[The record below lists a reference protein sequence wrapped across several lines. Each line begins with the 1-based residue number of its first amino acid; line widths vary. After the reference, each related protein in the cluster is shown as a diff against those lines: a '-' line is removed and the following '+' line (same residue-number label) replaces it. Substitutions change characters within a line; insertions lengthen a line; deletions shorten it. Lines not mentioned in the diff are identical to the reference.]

1 MPLHFIFRLCLL
13 ILGLTLL
20 AFGVALSIRSLLG
33 TSPISSVPYVYSY
46 FIPLSVGTLTILMH
60 VVFIL
65 IQMLLL
71 GKNFQWVQ
79 WLQLPVGIIFG
90 LGIDVMLQLTQGIM
104 LENYLIQLLC
114 CLLSCVITAIGVC
127 LQIKANLVFL
137 AGEGLYQAIAQRF
150 RYDFANCKTYGDI
163 ALVII
168 ASISSL
174 FMLHDLVGIREGTLI
189 TALLVGTCV
198 KKILPY
204 FQFLD
209 FPIKLES
216 IQKR

>member
-1 MPLHFIFRLCLL
+1 MPTQFILRFCLL
-13 ILGLTLL
+13 MLGLTLL

-60 VVFIL
+60 IIFIL
-65 IQMLLL
+65 MQMLLL

-79 WLQLPVGIIFG
+79 WLQLPVGMIFG
-90 LGIDVMLQLTQGIM
+90 LGIDLMLQLTQGIIITD
-104 LENYLIQLLC
+104 YLTQLLC
-114 CLLSCVITAIGVC
+114 CLLRCVITAIGVC

-150 RYDFANCKTYGDI
+150 KWDFATCKTYGDI
-163 ALVII
+163 VLVTI
-168 ASISSL
+168 ATISSFL
-174 FMLHDLVGIREGTLI
+174 MLHHIVGIREGTII

-198 KKILPY
+198 KKLLPY

-209 FPIKLES
+209 FPKTLILTN
-216 IQKR
+216 KR